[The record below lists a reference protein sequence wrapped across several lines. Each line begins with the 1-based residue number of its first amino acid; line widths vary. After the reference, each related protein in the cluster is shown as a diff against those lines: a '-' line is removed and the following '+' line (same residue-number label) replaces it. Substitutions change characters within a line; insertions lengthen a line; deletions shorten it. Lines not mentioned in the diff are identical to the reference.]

1 MFVTQQDASDG
12 TSGKAAQ
19 KRRRRSF
26 LEIWKETFTKAEEAK
41 SRQHFAHTDDQAFN
55 TLLKFL
61 GENLFNVIVRENLQ
75 GANWITQ
82 HKYPTPPRNLQEMY
96 HDKNLIVGMRFNIL
110 TQVLIIDLD
119 RGSLY
124 HPYNDFPEY
133 RRLLGILEDMGLV
146 GVEVVQS
153 SFSEGIHLYIPL
165 PKPVPSWLAAHA
177 LYVVLSKAKFRI
189 VKGHLEI
196 FPNRKGYSPDTIINY
211 NGIRLPL
218 QPGTGSYVLDSLTL
232 APVHGNLNL
241 FVKHLKHHARRQDMV
256 AFRQVMEGA
265 YEDFGVSSSGFVKG
279 RNGSAAEWHNDLLVR
294 LSQGWTGDAQ
304 TNDLVFEAVKEA
316 YVFQKLDG
324 EELVERT
331 AAYMRSLPGYKQYCG
346 HQHNLEQR
354 VRDWLKSTKNLGY
367 YPYTGEYRPR
377 SSSPHYGSTVALT
390 SAAGHED
397 GRKHNPAN
405 AARVKE
411 SRSRLAHVERLIRKG
426 IREKSITGIPQTISG
441 VMDFLSKIAKEELGT
456 GFSRAFLQ
464 KYKESIERLRRFA
477 ERCREKIARER
488 ERVAAEKPS
497 VERPEPA
504 PVEESLAFCGKAG
517 ADKGAQSSMAKGI
530 TGNRDN
536 NEGGGH
542 HESVSEVPQLS
553 LHERINLYRSSRT
566 ILRYTGRVASNLV
579 QVLFSKS
586 TSSRFQCRSIEPGD
600 LVQLTDEVHSREDR
614 DGMVCVKLV
623 QEPPGEQWLGS
634 IFVQV
639 DKLVPV

>member
-1 MFVTQQDASDG
+1 MFVRQKEAIDR
-12 TSGKAAQ
+12 TSGKTAR
-19 KRRRRSF
+19 KRPRRSF
-26 LEIWKETFTKAEEAK
+26 RQLWKETFTKAEEAK
-41 SRQHFAHTDDQAFN
+41 EHQHFAHTDDQAFN
-55 TLLKFL
+55 TLLKLL
-61 GENLFNVIVRENLQ
+61 GENYFKVIVRENCQ
-75 GANWITQ
+75 GATWITQ
-82 HKYPTPPRNLQEMY
+82 HKHPTPPRNLQALY
-96 HDKNLIVGMRFNIL
+96 DDKNLIVGMRFNIL
-110 TQVLIIDLD
+110 TRVLILDID

-124 HPYNDFPEY
+124 HPYNDFAEY
-133 RRLLGILEDMGLV
+133 HRLLGILEYMGLV

-189 VKGHLEI
+189 TKGHLEI
-196 FPNRKGYSPDTIINY
+196 FPNRKGYSPETIINY

-218 QPGTGSYVLDSLTL
+218 QPGTGSYVLDSLTF
-232 APVHGNLNL
+232 APLHSNLDL
-241 FVKHLKHHARRQDMV
+241 FVKHLKHHAKRQDMV

-279 RNGSAAEWHNDLLVR
+279 RNGSAAEWHNDLLIR

-304 TNDLVFEAVKEA
+304 TNDLVFDAVKEA

-464 KYKESIERLRRFA
+464 KYKESIDRLRRFA
-477 ERCREKIARER
+477 ERCREKIAREI
-488 ERVAAEKPS
+488 ERVAPEKPS
-497 VERPEPA
+497 LERPEPA
-504 PVEESLAFCGKAG
+504 PVEESLAFSEKTSSS
-517 ADKGAQSSMAKGI
+517 KGAQTSMAKGI

-542 HESVSEVPQLS
+542 YESASEVPQLS
-553 LHERINLYRSSRT
+553 RNERYPLYRT
-566 ILRYTGRVASNLV
+566 QG
-579 QVLFSKS
+579 LF
-586 TSSRFQCRSIEPGD
+586 
-600 LVQLTDEVHSREDR
+600 LT
-614 DGMVCVKLV
+614 
-623 QEPPGEQWLGS
+623 
-634 IFVQV
+634 
-639 DKLVPV
+639 